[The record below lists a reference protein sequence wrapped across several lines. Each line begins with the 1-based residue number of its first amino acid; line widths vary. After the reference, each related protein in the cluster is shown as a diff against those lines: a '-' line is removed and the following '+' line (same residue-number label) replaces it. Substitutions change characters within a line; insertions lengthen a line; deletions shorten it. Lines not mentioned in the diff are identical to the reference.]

1 MSAPTM
7 PGIKNGWSLREF
19 VNAFGPKIKLANL
32 TNKVTSEQF
41 KAVMVGSDDNW
52 TMVSFS
58 QNLPVMT
65 AIEIAKSANDLR
77 VVLLESGN
85 YSLCKAGENQWEDIV
100 L

>member
-1 MSAPTM
+1 MSVPTM
-7 PGIKNGWSLREF
+7 PGIKDGWSLREF
-19 VNAFGPKIKLANL
+19 VRTYGPKIKLATL
-32 TNKVTSEQF
+32 KNKETGEEF
-41 KAVMVGSDDNW
+41 KAVMVGKDGDW

-65 AIEIAKSANDLR
+65 ASEISQQASELR

-85 YSLCKAGENQWEDIV
+85 YSLCKQGENQWEDIV